1 MFFRFVERKKNIFY
15 CMRTRINRA
24 RKVKNIGQRLVRHC
38 ALRRYENILLNASAN
53 EKKVVLLQTL
63 FKYLTKAMEILSNR
77 ILNMAESETLAMTA
91 KARELKA
98 QGKDVISLSIGE
110 PDFNTPETVKEAA
123 KKAIDDNFTH
133 YPPVPGY
140 PDLREAVCE
149 KFRRDN
155 GLEFKPEQIVVSTG
169 AKQSIYQLVQCL
181 VNPGDEVIIPTPFW
195 VSYKEIVRVAE
206 GKCVYVKTKIEND
219 FKVTPQQIEE
229 AITPRTKLIMFS
241 SPSNPTGML
250 YSKEELRGIAEVV
263 AKHPN
268 VYVMADEIYEHI
280 NFVGQHQSIAQF
292 PEVKDRVITIN
303 GVAKGFAMT
312 GWRIGFIAAPTVIA
326 KACNKLQGQV
336 TSATCSIAQKATVRA
351 MLMDPKNSTEIIDMR
366 NTFLK
371 RRDMVY
377 KLLCDIPG
385 LKVRLPQGAFYFFPD
400 VSSYYGKNFNGQVIA
415 NSTDMAFYLLNEANV
430 ATVMG
435 SAFGDDACIRLSYAT
450 SEDLLIEAIRRIKEA
465 LLKLK

>member
-1 MFFRFVERKKNIFY
+1 
-15 CMRTRINRA
+15 
-24 RKVKNIGQRLVRHC
+24 
-38 ALRRYENILLNASAN
+38 
-53 EKKVVLLQTL
+53 
-63 FKYLTKAMEILSNR
+63 MEILSNR

-110 PDFNTPETVKEAA
+110 PDFNTPDEVKEAA

-140 PDLREAVCE
+140 QDLREAISA
-149 KFRRDN
+149 KFLRDN
-155 GLEFKPEQIVVSTG
+155 GLEYKPEQIVVSTG
-169 AKQSIYQLVQCL
+169 GKQALHQVVQVL
-181 VNPGDEVIIPTPFW
+181 VNPGDEVIIPTPYW
-195 VSYKEIVRVAE
+195 VSYKEFVRLA
-206 GKCVYVKTKIEND
+206 GGTPVYVKTTLEND
-219 FKVTPQQIEE
+219 FKVTPAQLEA
-229 AITPRTKLIMFS
+229 AITPKTKLIMFS

-250 YSKEELRGIAEVV
+250 YSREELKGIAEVV
-263 AKHPN
+263 AKHEN
-268 VYVMADEIYEHI
+268 LFVVSDEIYEHI
-280 NFVGQHQSIAQF
+280 NFVGKHQSIAQF
-292 PEVKDRVITIN
+292 PEVKERVVTVN

-312 GWRIGFIAAPTVIA
+312 GWRIGFIGAPLVIA

-351 MLMDPKNSTEIIDMR
+351 MLMDPANSPDIINMR
-366 NTFLK
+366 NIFLQ

-385 LKVRLPQGAFYFFPD
+385 LKVRMPQGAFYFFPD
-400 VSSYYGKNFNGQVIA
+400 CSSYYGKSFNGKKIE

-435 SAFGDDACIRLSYAT
+435 SAFGDDSCIRLSYAT
-450 SEDLLIEAIRRIKEA
+450 SEDLLREALRRIKEA
-465 LLKLK
+465 LAQLK

>member
-1 MFFRFVERKKNIFY
+1 
-15 CMRTRINRA
+15 
-24 RKVKNIGQRLVRHC
+24 
-38 ALRRYENILLNASAN
+38 
-53 EKKVVLLQTL
+53 
-63 FKYLTKAMEILSNR
+63 MEILSQR

-110 PDFNTPETVKEAA
+110 PDFNTPESIKEAA

-140 PDLREAVCE
+140 ADLREAICH
-149 KFRRDN
+149 KFKRDN
-155 GLEFKPEQIVVSTG
+155 GLDFKPEQIVVSTG

-181 VNPGDEVIIPTPFW
+181 INPGDEVIIPTPFW

-219 FKVTPQQIEE
+219 FKVTPEQIEA

-250 YSKEELRGIAEVV
+250 YTKEELKGIADVV
-263 AKHPN
+263 AKHDN
-268 VYVMADEIYEHI
+268 LFIMADEIYEHI
-280 NFVGQHQSIAQF
+280 NFVGKHESIAQF
-292 PEVKDRVITIN
+292 ENVRDRVITVN

-336 TSATCSIAQKATVRA
+336 TSATCSIAQKATVQA
-351 MLMDPKNSTEIIDMR
+351 MLMDPTESKDIIDMR
-366 NTFLK
+366 NIFLK
-371 RRDMVY
+371 RRDLVY
-377 KLLCDIPG
+377 KLLCEIPG

-400 VSSYYGKNFNGQVIA
+400 VSAYYGKSFEGKKIE

-435 SAFGDDACIRLSYAT
+435 SAFGDDSCIRLSYAT
-450 SEDLLIEAIRRIKEA
+450 SEELLVEALRRIKEA
-465 LLKLK
+465 LARLK

>member
-1 MFFRFVERKKNIFY
+1 
-15 CMRTRINRA
+15 
-24 RKVKNIGQRLVRHC
+24 
-38 ALRRYENILLNASAN
+38 
-53 EKKVVLLQTL
+53 
-63 FKYLTKAMEILSNR
+63 MEIISNR

-110 PDFNTPETVKEAA
+110 PDFNTPDTVKDAA
-123 KKAIDDNFTH
+123 KQAIDDNFTH

-140 PDLREAVCE
+140 ADLREAIAQ
-149 KFRRDN
+149 KFKRDN
-155 GLEFKPEQIVVSTG
+155 NLDYKPEQIVVSTG
-169 AKQSIYQLVQCL
+169 GKQAIYQVVQCL

-206 GKCVYVKTKIEND
+206 GKPVYVKTSIEND
-219 FKVTPQQIEE
+219 FKVTPAQLEA

-250 YSKEELRGIAEVV
+250 YTKEELKGIAEVV
-263 AKHPN
+263 ARHDN
-268 VYVMADEIYEHI
+268 LFVMSDEIYEHI
-280 NFVGQHQSIAQF
+280 NFVGKHESIAQF
-292 PEVKDRVITIN
+292 PEVKERVITVN

-312 GWRIGFIAAPTVIA
+312 GWRIGFIGAPLVIA

-351 MLMDPKNSTEIIDMR
+351 MLMDPATSDDIINMR
-366 NTFLK
+366 NIFRQ

-377 KLLCDIPG
+377 DLLCDIPG
-385 LKVRLPQGAFYFFPD
+385 LKVCMPQGAFYFFPD
-400 VSSYYGKNFNGQVIA
+400 VSSYYGKSLNGKKIE

-435 SAFGDDACIRLSYAT
+435 SAFGDDDCIRLSYST
-450 SEDLLIEAIRRIKEA
+450 SEDLLREALRRIKEA
-465 LLKLK
+465 LAKLV

>member
-1 MFFRFVERKKNIFY
+1 
-15 CMRTRINRA
+15 
-24 RKVKNIGQRLVRHC
+24 
-38 ALRRYENILLNASAN
+38 
-53 EKKVVLLQTL
+53 
-63 FKYLTKAMEILSNR
+63 MEIIANR

-110 PDFNTPETVKEAA
+110 PDFNTPDAVKEAA

-140 PDLREAVCE
+140 QDLREAISK

-155 GLEFKPEQIVVSTG
+155 GLDYKPEQIVVSTG
-169 AKQSIYQLVQCL
+169 GKQAIYQVVQVL

-195 VSYKEIVRVAE
+195 VSYKEIVRVA
-206 GKCVYVKTKIEND
+206 GGVPVYVKTKLEND
-219 FKVTPQQIEE
+219 FKVTPEQLEE
-229 AITPRTKLIMFS
+229 AITPKAKLIMFS

-250 YSKEELRGIAEVV
+250 YSKEELRGIAQVV
-263 AKHPN
+263 ARHEN
-268 VYVMADEIYEHI
+268 LFVMSDEIYEHI
-280 NFVGQHQSIAQF
+280 NFVGRHESIAQF
-292 PEVKDRVITIN
+292 PEVKDRVITVN

-312 GWRIGFIAAPTVIA
+312 GWRIGFIGAPSVIA

-336 TSATCSIAQKATVRA
+336 TSATCSIAQKATVCA
-351 MLMDPKNSTEIIDMR
+351 MLMDPATSDDIINMR
-366 NTFLK
+366 RIFLE

-400 VSSYYGKNFNGQVIA
+400 VSSYYGKSFNGKKIE

-435 SAFGDDACIRLSYAT
+435 SAFGDDSCIRLSYAT
-450 SEDLLIEAIRRIKEA
+450 SEDLLREALRRIKEA
-465 LLKLK
+465 LAKLV

>member
-1 MFFRFVERKKNIFY
+1 M
-15 CMRTRINRA
+15 
-24 RKVKNIGQRLVRHC
+24 Q
-38 ALRRYENILLNASAN
+38 
-53 EKKVVLLQTL
+53 
-63 FKYLTKAMEILSNR
+63 ILSNR
-77 ILNMAESETLAMTA
+77 ILNMAESETLAMTS

-110 PDFNTPETVKEAA
+110 PDFDTPEVVKEAA
-123 KKAIDDNFTH
+123 KKAIDQNFTH

-140 PDLREAVCE
+140 ADLREAICT
-149 KFRRDN
+149 KFKRDN
-155 GLEFKPEQIVVSTG
+155 NLDFKPEQIVVSTG

-206 GKCVYVKTKIEND
+206 GKCVYVKTLIEND
-219 FKVTPQQIEE
+219 FKVTPEQIEQ

-250 YSKEELRGIAEVV
+250 YTKEELRGIADVV
-263 AKHPN
+263 ARHEN
-268 VYVMADEIYEHI
+268 LFVMADEIYEHI
-280 NFVGQHQSIAQF
+280 NFVGHHESIAQF
-292 PEVKDRVITIN
+292 DDIKDRVITVN

-336 TSATCSIAQKATVRA
+336 TSATCSIAQKAATCA
-351 MLMDPKNSTEIIDMR
+351 MLMDPTTSDDIINMR
-366 NTFLK
+366 DTFLK

-377 KLLCDIPG
+377 RLLTDIPG

-400 VSSYYGKNFNGQVIA
+400 VSSYFGKSFGSTKIN
-415 NSTDMAFYLLNEANV
+415 NSTDLCMYLLNEANV

-435 SAFGDDACIRLSYAT
+435 SAFGDDNCIRLSYAT
-450 SEDLLIEAIRRIKEA
+450 SEELLVEALRRIKEA

>member
-1 MFFRFVERKKNIFY
+1 
-15 CMRTRINRA
+15 MRLSARIGR
-24 RKVKNIGQRLVRHC
+24 V
-38 ALRRYENILLNASAN
+38 S
-53 EKKVVLLQTL
+53 
-63 FKYLTKAMEILSNR
+63 
-77 ILNMAESETLAMTA
+77 ESQTLAMSQ
-91 KARELKA
+91 KSRELKET
-98 QGKDVISLSIGE
+98 GVDVVDLTVGQ
-110 PDFNTPETVKEAA
+110 PDFFTPDNVKAAA

-140 PDLREAVCE
+140 ADLREAIAQ
-149 KFRRDN
+149 KFKRDN
-155 GLEFKPEQIVVSTG
+155 NLDYKPEQIVVSTG
-169 AKQSIYQLVQCL
+169 GKQAIYQVVQCL

-206 GKCVYVKTKIEND
+206 GKPVYVKTSIEND
-219 FKVTPQQIEE
+219 FKVTPQQLEA

-250 YSKEELRGIAEVV
+250 YTKEELKGIAEVV
-263 AKHPN
+263 ARHEN
-268 VYVMADEIYEHI
+268 LFVMSDEIYEHI
-280 NFVGQHQSIAQF
+280 NFVGKHESLAQF
-292 PEVKDRVITIN
+292 PEVKERVITVN

-312 GWRIGFIAAPTVIA
+312 GWRIGFIGAPLVIA

-351 MLMDPKNSTEIIDMR
+351 MLMDPATSDDIINMR
-366 NTFLK
+366 NIFRQ

-385 LKVRLPQGAFYFFPD
+385 LKVCMPQGAFYFFPD
-400 VSSYYGKNFNGQVIA
+400 VSSYYGKSFNGKKIE

-450 SEDLLIEAIRRIKEA
+450 SEDLLREALRRIKEA
-465 LLKLK
+465 LAKLQ

>member
-1 MFFRFVERKKNIFY
+1 MSI
-15 CMRTRINRA
+15 I
-24 RKVKNIGQRLVRHC
+24 
-38 ALRRYENILLNASAN
+38 
-53 EKKVVLLQTL
+53 
-63 FKYLTKAMEILSNR
+63 SNR
-77 ILNMAESETLAMTA
+77 ILNMAESETLAMTN

-123 KKAIDDNFTH
+123 KQAIDDNFTH

-140 PDLREAVCE
+140 ADLREAVCQ
-149 KFRRDN
+149 KFKRDN
-155 GLEFKPEQIVVSTG
+155 NLDFKPEQIVVSTG
-169 AKQSIYQLVQCL
+169 AKQSIYQVVQCL

-206 GKCVYVKTKIEND
+206 GKCVYVKTALEND
-219 FKVTPQQIEE
+219 FKVTPQQLEA
-229 AITPRTKLIMFS
+229 AITPKTKLIMFS

-250 YSKEELRGIAEVV
+250 YTKEELKGIAEVV
-263 AKHPN
+263 AKHEN
-268 VYVMADEIYEHI
+268 LFIMADEIYEHI
-280 NFVGQHQSIAQF
+280 NFVGKHESIAQF
-292 PEVKDRVITIN
+292 PEVKDRVITVN

-312 GWRIGFIAAPTVIA
+312 GWRIGFIAAPLEIA

-351 MLMDPKNSTEIIDMR
+351 MQMDPATSEDIINMR
-366 NTFLK
+366 NIFRQ

-377 KLLCDIPG
+377 QLLCEIPG

-400 VSSYYGKNFNGQVIA
+400 VSSYYGKSFNGTKIE

-435 SAFGDDACIRLSYAT
+435 SAFGDDSCIRLSYAT
-450 SEDLLIEAIRRIKEA
+450 SEDILREALRRIKDA
-465 LLKLK
+465 LANLK

>member
-1 MFFRFVERKKNIFY
+1 MN
-15 CMRTRINRA
+15 
-24 RKVKNIGQRLVRHC
+24 
-38 ALRRYENILLNASAN
+38 
-53 EKKVVLLQTL
+53 
-63 FKYLTKAMEILSNR
+63 ILSNR

-110 PDFNTPETVKEAA
+110 PDFNTPEIVKEAA
-123 KKAIDDNFTH
+123 KQAIDDNFTH

-140 PDLREAVCE
+140 PDLREAVCQ
-149 KFRRDN
+149 KFKRDN
-155 GLEFKPEQIVVSTG
+155 NLDFKPEQIVVSTG
-169 AKQSIYQLVQCL
+169 AKQSIYQVVQCL
-181 VNPGDEVIIPTPFW
+181 VNPGDEVIIPTPYW

-206 GKCVYVKTKIEND
+206 GKCVYVKTLIEND
-219 FKVTPQQIEE
+219 FKVTPEQIEA

-250 YSKEELRGIAEVV
+250 YTKEELKGIAEVV
-263 AKHPN
+263 ARHEN
-268 VYVMADEIYEHI
+268 VFIMADEIYEHI
-280 NFVGQHQSIAQF
+280 NFVGKHESIAQF
-292 PEVKDRVITIN
+292 PEVRDRVITIN

-312 GWRIGFIAAPTVIA
+312 GWRIGFIAAPLEIA

-351 MLMDPKNSTEIIDMR
+351 MQMDPNTSEDIINMR
-366 NTFLK
+366 NIFRQ

-400 VSSYYGKNFNGQVIA
+400 VSSYYGKSFNGNKIE

-435 SAFGDDACIRLSYAT
+435 TAFGDDTCIRLSYAT
-450 SEDLLIEAIRRIKEA
+450 SEELLREALRRIKDA
-465 LLKLK
+465 LANLK

>member
-1 MFFRFVERKKNIFY
+1 MN
-15 CMRTRINRA
+15 
-24 RKVKNIGQRLVRHC
+24 
-38 ALRRYENILLNASAN
+38 
-53 EKKVVLLQTL
+53 
-63 FKYLTKAMEILSNR
+63 ILSNR

-110 PDFNTPETVKEAA
+110 PDFNTPEIVKEAA
-123 KKAIDDNFTH
+123 KQAIDDNFTH

-140 PDLREAVCE
+140 PDLREAVCQ
-149 KFRRDN
+149 KFKRDN
-155 GLEFKPEQIVVSTG
+155 NLDFKPEQIVVSTG
-169 AKQSIYQLVQCL
+169 AKQSIYQVVQCL
-181 VNPGDEVIIPTPFW
+181 VNPGDEVIIPTPYW

-206 GKCVYVKTKIEND
+206 GKCVYVKTLIEND
-219 FKVTPQQIEE
+219 FKVTPEQIEA

-250 YSKEELRGIAEVV
+250 YTKEELKGIAEVV
-263 AKHPN
+263 ARHEN
-268 VYVMADEIYEHI
+268 VFIMADEIYEHI
-280 NFVGQHQSIAQF
+280 NFVGKHESIAQF

-312 GWRIGFIAAPTVIA
+312 GWRIGFIAAPLEIA

-351 MLMDPKNSTEIIDMR
+351 MQMDPNTSEDIINMR
-366 NTFLK
+366 NIFRQ

-400 VSSYYGKNFNGQVIA
+400 VSSYYGKSFNGNKIE

-435 SAFGDDACIRLSYAT
+435 TAFGDDTCIRLSYAT
-450 SEDLLIEAIRRIKEA
+450 SEELLREALRRIKDA
-465 LLKLK
+465 LANLK

>member
-1 MFFRFVERKKNIFY
+1 
-15 CMRTRINRA
+15 
-24 RKVKNIGQRLVRHC
+24 
-38 ALRRYENILLNASAN
+38 
-53 EKKVVLLQTL
+53 
-63 FKYLTKAMEILSNR
+63 MEILSQR

-110 PDFNTPETVKEAA
+110 PDFNTPEVVKEAA

-140 PDLREAVCE
+140 ADLREAICT
-149 KFRRDN
+149 KFKRDN

-181 VNPGDEVIIPTPFW
+181 VDPGDEVVIPTPFW
-195 VSYKEIVRVAE
+195 VSYKEIVRVAG

-219 FKVTPQQIEE
+219 FKVTPEQLEE

-250 YSKEELRGIAEVV
+250 YTKEELKGIADVV
-263 AKHPN
+263 AKHDN
-268 VYVMADEIYEHI
+268 LFVMADEIYEHI
-280 NFVGQHQSIAQF
+280 NFVGKHESIAQF
-292 PEVKDRVITIN
+292 ENVRDRVITVN

-312 GWRIGFIAAPTVIA
+312 GWRIGFIAAPTIIA

-336 TSATCSIAQKATVRA
+336 TSATCSIAQKATVCA
-351 MLMDPKNSTEIIDMR
+351 MLMDPATSDDIINMR
-366 NTFLK
+366 NIFQK
-371 RRDMVY
+371 RRDLVY
-377 KLLCDIPG
+377 KLLSEIPG
-385 LKVRLPQGAFYFFPD
+385 IKVRMPQGAFYFFPE
-400 VSSYYGKNFNGQVIA
+400 VSSYYGKSFNGKKIE

-435 SAFGDDACIRLSYAT
+435 AAFGDDNCIRLSYAT
-450 SEDLLIEAIRRIKEA
+450 SEDLLVEAMRRIKEA
-465 LLKLK
+465 LAKLQ

>member
-1 MFFRFVERKKNIFY
+1 
-15 CMRTRINRA
+15 
-24 RKVKNIGQRLVRHC
+24 
-38 ALRRYENILLNASAN
+38 
-53 EKKVVLLQTL
+53 
-63 FKYLTKAMEILSNR
+63 MEILSNR

-140 PDLREAVCE
+140 ADLKEAICE
-149 KFRRDN
+149 KFKRDN
-155 GLEFKPEQIVVSTG
+155 NLDFKPEQIVVSTG

-181 VNPGDEVIIPTPFW
+181 INPGDEVIIPTPFW

-206 GKCVYVKTKIEND
+206 GKCVYVKTAIEND
-219 FKVTPQQIEE
+219 FKVTPAQLEA
-229 AITPRTKLIMFS
+229 AITPKTKLIMFS

-250 YSKEELRGIAEVV
+250 YTKEELKGIADVV
-263 AKHPN
+263 AKHEN
-268 VYVMADEIYEHI
+268 LFVMADEIYEHI
-280 NFVGQHQSIAQF
+280 NFVGKHESIAQF
-292 PEVKDRVITIN
+292 EAIKDRVITIN

-351 MLMDPKNSTEIIDMR
+351 MQMDPTQSEDIINMR
-366 NTFLK
+366 NIFRQ

-400 VSSYYGKNFNGQVIA
+400 VSSYYGKSFNGKKIE
-415 NSTDMAFYLLNEANV
+415 NSTDMAFYLLNEATV

-450 SEDLLIEAIRRIKEA
+450 SEELLKEALRRIKEA
-465 LLKLK
+465 LANLK

>member
-1 MFFRFVERKKNIFY
+1 
-15 CMRTRINRA
+15 
-24 RKVKNIGQRLVRHC
+24 
-38 ALRRYENILLNASAN
+38 
-53 EKKVVLLQTL
+53 
-63 FKYLTKAMEILSNR
+63 MEILSNR

-110 PDFNTPETVKEAA
+110 PDFNTPEVVKEAA

-140 PDLREAVCE
+140 QDLKDAICE

-155 GLEFKPEQIVVSTG
+155 GLEYKPEQIVVSTG
-169 AKQSIYQLVQCL
+169 AKQSLYQVAQVL

-195 VSYKEIVRVAE
+195 VSYKEFARLAGGVPVF
-206 GKCVYVKTKIEND
+206 VKTKLEND
-219 FKVTPQQIEE
+219 FKVTPEQLEA
-229 AITPRTKLIMFS
+229 AITPKTKLIIFS

-250 YSKEELRGIAEVV
+250 YSKEELKGIAEVV
-263 AKHPN
+263 ARHEN
-268 VYVMADEIYEHI
+268 LFVVADEIYEHI
-280 NFVGQHQSIAQF
+280 NFVGKHESIAQF
-292 PEVKDRVITIN
+292 PEVKERVITVN

-336 TSATCSIAQKATVRA
+336 TSATCSIAQKATVCA
-351 MLMDPKNSTEIIDMR
+351 MLMDPKTSKDIIDMR
-366 NTFLK
+366 NIFQQ

-400 VSSYYGKNFNGQVIA
+400 VSSYYGKSYNGTKIE
-415 NSTDMAFYLLNEANV
+415 NSTDMAFYLLNEGGV

-435 SAFGDDACIRLSYAT
+435 SAFGDDSCIRLSYAT
-450 SEDLLIEAIRRIKEA
+450 SEELLREALRRIKEA
-465 LLKLK
+465 LAKLQ